1 MRAGSM
7 TNMRLCN
14 QPKNHSDFGWRIE
27 GSAGGALRG
36 HSDLIGSLEHIEP
49 QTVSDSGFRN
59 RRKVVSLWGLFI
71 LLGTLCLFPFSSAS
85 AAVTK
90 DQVKGI
96 SGDLVCYCGCA
107 NKVVATC
114 GCGTADQI
122 EADIRG
128 QLEAGKSRE
137 QIIAAYV
144 AQHGEQGLATPIPRG
159 FNVSAWIMPIAVIM
173 AGGVVIRTVVVRW
186 RGRARVREAR
196 QAQTVDATATA
207 PPPMPSVA
215 DTRRQDQILRE
226 LKELD

>member
-1 MRAGSM
+1 M
-7 TNMRLCN
+7 TNMRMCSQL
-14 QPKNHSDFGWRIE
+14 KNHSDFGWR
-27 GSAGGALRG
+27 SDGG
-36 HSDLIGSLEHIEP
+36 
-49 QTVSDSGFRN
+49 FKN
-59 RRKVVSLWGLFI
+59 RRRVVSSWGVFI
-71 LLGTLCLFPFSSAS
+71 LLGSLGLFPFSSAS

-90 DQVKGI
+90 EQVKAI

-122 EADIRG
+122 EADIKG
-128 QLEAGKSRE
+128 QLVSGKTKE
-137 QIIAAYV
+137 QIVAAYV

-159 FNVSAWIMPIAVIM
+159 FNVTAWVMPIVVIM

-186 RGRARVREAR
+186 RDRGRVREAR
-196 QAQTVDATATA
+196 QAQPIEVSVTA
-207 PPPMPSVA
+207 PPQTPSVA

>member
-7 TNMRLCN
+7 TNMRLYN
-14 QPKNHSDFGWRIE
+14 QPRNHSDFGWRIE
-27 GSAGGALRG
+27 GSAGRSLRG
-36 HSDLIGSLEHIEP
+36 HFDLIGIREYIEHY
-49 QTVSDSGFRN
+49 TVSDSGFKN
-59 RRKVVSLWGLFI
+59 RRKAVSLWGLFI
-71 LLGTLCLFPFSSAS
+71 LLGAFGLFPFSSAS

-90 DQVKGI
+90 EQVKGV

-128 QLEAGKSRE
+128 QLEAGKSKE

-159 FNVSAWIMPIAVIM
+159 FNVTAWIMPIVVIM
-173 AGGVVIRTVVVRW
+173 VGGVVIRTVVVRW

-207 PPPMPSVA
+207 PPHMPSAA
-215 DTRRQDQILRE
+215 DARRQDQILRE